1 MIRKKIS
8 YLRQRVVKEVK
19 IILRDQKGFQ
29 ELEVFVKK
37 RKIVQ

>member
-8 YLRQRVVKEVK
+8 YLRQRVDNEVK

-37 RKIVQ
+37 TKIVQ